1 MGLWYPHTVLWQ
13 GQRQGSRLAAG
24 GLRMWVLS
32 FCTAAVLT
40 FRSMT
45 PRNIEWGW
53 LLEMNTVLVL
63 ISEITKDAVIC
74 SRGYI
79 LIIVTGKTQAPH
91 IPCKRDCRLVDF
103 NFT

>member
-1 MGLWYPHTVLWQ
+1 
-13 GQRQGSRLAAG
+13 
-24 GLRMWVLS
+24 
-32 FCTAAVLT
+32 
-40 FRSMT
+40 
-45 PRNIEWGW
+45 
-53 LLEMNTVLVL
+53 MNTVLVL

-79 LIIVTGKTQAPH
+79 LIIMTGKTQAPH